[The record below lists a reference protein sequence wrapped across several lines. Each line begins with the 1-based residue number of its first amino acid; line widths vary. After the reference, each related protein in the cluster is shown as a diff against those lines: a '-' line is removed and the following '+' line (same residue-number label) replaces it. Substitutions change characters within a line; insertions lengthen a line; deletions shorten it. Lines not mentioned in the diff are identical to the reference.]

1 MLSCRQRTDTLRFP
15 LSDVPERRRVPVG
28 VRAIKLTGKDT
39 VEDVYLL
46 TQGDELTIEY
56 RGKNVDFARLKMAH
70 RDTKGTKI
78 RV

>member
-1 MLSCRQRTDTLRFP
+1 MCLK
-15 LSDVPERRRVPVG
+15 RRRGAVG

-78 RV
+78 RVWKK

>member
-1 MLSCRQRTDTLRFP
+1 M
-15 LSDVPERRRVPVG
+15 
-28 VRAIKLTGKDT
+28 RAIKLTGKDT